1 MKILEASIMN
11 RGFKGFEATL
21 SSEANTLLGEA
32 LLWRGHS
39 VESAIAKVQA
49 YFNEKGHNVLVQA
62 ASEITDCS
70 ENAQQ
75 AAYTAYKAKGGDM
88 PLSIFLEG

>member
-1 MKILEASIMN
+1 MKTFKASVMN
-11 RGFKGFEATL
+11 RGFKGFEATV
-21 SSEANTLLGEA
+21 SKEANMLLGEA

-39 VESAIAKVQA
+39 ADAVVQKVQD
-49 YFNEKGHNVLVQA
+49 YFNSKGHNVLICADEEVV
-62 ASEITDCS
+62 DCS

-75 AAYTAYKAKGGDM
+75 ATYTAYKAKGGDM